1 MEVRQDGKN
10 GRTGSVKRFGMEAEG
25 EKMGSRVTVPAWAV
39 QVYGRWRKR
48 KKGAWAATAVCFLAA
63 AFICAP
69 LLMIP
74 GGSLMDGAE
83 IRRILSPI
91 LGEGKGFAVW
101 HLIPVYPT
109 LRHFCRL
116 LIESPAFYQLFWNTV
131 GMTAAIL
138 TGQLLVGLPSA
149 WAFAAFRFR
158 GRDFLFGLYVVLML
172 LPFQVMLLP
181 QYIVLQKLHLY
192 NHPAAVILPAVFST
206 FPVFIMYRGFT
217 QIDVQIMEAA
227 RLDGAGEMQ
236 VFLRIGMP
244 LGRMGIQAA
253 MVLSFLEYWNLV
265 EQPMAFLEEQAE
277 WPLSLYLPQ
286 IAIDQAGF
294 AFAVAVVVLIPA
306 LFVFALG
313 QDALEEGIAYI
324 GVKT

>member
-1 MEVRQDGKN
+1 MIW
-10 GRTGSVKRFGMEAEG
+10 F
-25 EKMGSRVTVPAWAV
+25 
-39 QVYGRWRKR
+39 
-48 KKGAWAATAVCFLAA
+48 AAGICAA
-63 AFICAP
+63 AAALICAP

-74 GGSLMDGAE
+74 GGALMDSAE
-83 IRRILSPI
+83 MERILAPV
-91 LGEGKGFAVW
+91 LGEGKGCAVW
-101 HLIPVYPT
+101 HLLPFYPT
-109 LRHFCRL
+109 VGHFRRL
-116 LIESPAFYQLFWNTV
+116 LIESPAFYILFWNTV

-138 TGQLLVGLPSA
+138 SGQLVVGLPSA

-192 NHPAAVILPAVFST
+192 NHPAAVILPAIFST

-217 QIDVQIMEAA
+217 QIDAEIMEAA
-227 RLDGAGEMQ
+227 RLDGAGELQ
-236 VFLRIGMP
+236 IFLHIGLP
-244 LGRMGIQAA
+244 LGKMGIQAA

-265 EQPMAFLEEQAE
+265 EQPMAFLEEQAK

-286 IAIDQAGF
+286 IDISQAGF
-294 AFAVAVVVLIPA
+294 AFAVSVVVLIPA

-324 GVKT
+324 GVKG

>member
-1 MEVRQDGKN
+1 MGK
-10 GRTGSVKRFGMEAEG
+10 GRKMRKFYIIWKKRSGTWIAT
-25 EKMGSRVTVPAWAV
+25 VTCLFV
-39 QVYGRWRKR
+39 
-48 KKGAWAATAVCFLAA
+48 AAL
-63 AFICAP
+63 ICAP

-83 IRRILSPI
+83 MRQILSPI
-91 LGEGKGFAVW
+91 LGEGTGFAVW
-101 HLIPVYPT
+101 HLIPLYPT
-109 LRHFCRL
+109 IGHFYRL

-138 TGQLLVGLPSA
+138 LGQLFVGLPSA

-158 GRDFLFGLYVVLML
+158 GRNFLFGLYVVLML

-217 QIDVQIMEAA
+217 QIESEIMEAA
-227 RLDGAGEMQ
+227 RLDGAGELQ
-236 VFLRIGMP
+236 IFLHVGLP
-244 LGRMGIQAA
+244 LGRTGIQAA

-265 EQPMAFLEEQAE
+265 EQPMAFLEEQAK

-286 IAIDQAGF
+286 IAVDQAGF
-294 AFAVAVVVLIPA
+294 AFAVSVVVLIPA

-324 GVKT
+324 GVKG

>member
-1 MEVRQDGKN
+1 M
-10 GRTGSVKRFGMEAEG
+10 
-25 EKMGSRVTVPAWAV
+25 
-39 QVYGRWRKR
+39 R
-48 KKGAWAATAVCFLAA
+48 KKKRVWFATGICATAAA
-63 AFICAP
+63 LICAP

-74 GGSLMDGAE
+74 SGSLMDSAE
-83 IRRILSPI
+83 MRRILAPI

-101 HLIPVYPT
+101 HLIPFYPT
-109 LRHFCRL
+109 IGHFYRL

-138 TGQLLVGLPSA
+138 AGQLVVGLPSA

-181 QYIVLQKLHLY
+181 QYIVLQKLQLY
-192 NHPAAVILPAVFST
+192 NHPAAVIFPAIFST

-217 QIDVQIMEAA
+217 QIEGEILEAA

-236 VFLRIGMP
+236 IFLQIGLP
-244 LGRMGIQAA
+244 LGKMGIQAA
-253 MVLSFLEYWNLV
+253 IVLSFLEYWNLV
-265 EQPMAFLEEQAE
+265 EQPMAFLEEQAM

-286 IAIDQAGF
+286 IAVSQAGF
-294 AFAVAVVVLIPA
+294 AFAVAVMVLIPA

>member
-1 MEVRQDGKN
+1 M
-10 GRTGSVKRFGMEAEG
+10 T
-25 EKMGSRVTVPAWAV
+25 WLAV
-39 QVYGRWRKR
+39 GI
-48 KKGAWAATAVCFLAA
+48 CAA
-63 AFICAP
+63 AAALICAP

-74 GGSLMDGAE
+74 GGALMDSAE
-83 IRRILSPI
+83 VHRILAPVM
-91 LGEGKGFAVW
+91 GEGKGFAVW
-101 HLIPVYPT
+101 HLIPLYPT
-109 LRHFCRL
+109 LDHFYRL
-116 LIESPAFYQLFWNTV
+116 LVESPAFYQLFWNTV

-138 TGQLLVGLPSA
+138 AGQLAVGLPSA

-158 GRDFLFGLYVVLML
+158 GRHFLFGLYVVLML

-192 NHPAAVILPAVFST
+192 NHAAAVILPAIFST

-217 QIDVQIMEAA
+217 QIDAEVTEAA

-236 VFLRIGMP
+236 IFFYVGLP
-244 LGRMGIQAA
+244 LGKTGIQAA
-253 MVLSFLEYWNLV
+253 VVLGFLEYWNLV
-265 EQPMAFLEEQAE
+265 EQPMAFLEEQAR

-286 IAIDQAGF
+286 ITVSQAGF
-294 AFAVAVVVLIPA
+294 AFAVSVMVLVPA

>member
-1 MEVRQDGKN
+1 MGK
-10 GRTGSVKRFGMEAEG
+10 GRKMRKFYITWKKRSGTWIAT
-25 EKMGSRVTVPAWAV
+25 VTCLFV
-39 QVYGRWRKR
+39 
-48 KKGAWAATAVCFLAA
+48 AAL
-63 AFICAP
+63 ICAP

-83 IRRILSPI
+83 MRQILSPI
-91 LGEGKGFAVW
+91 LGEGTGFAVW
-101 HLIPVYPT
+101 HLIPLYPT
-109 LRHFCRL
+109 IGHFYRL

-138 TGQLLVGLPSA
+138 LGQLVVGLPSA

-217 QIDVQIMEAA
+217 QIESEIMEAA

-236 VFLRIGMP
+236 IFLYVGLP

-286 IAIDQAGF
+286 IAVDQAGF
-294 AFAVAVVVLIPA
+294 AFAVSVVVLIPA

-324 GVKT
+324 GVKG

>member
-1 MEVRQDGKN
+1 MGK
-10 GRTGSVKRFGMEAEG
+10 GRKMRKFYITWKKRSGTWIAT
-25 EKMGSRVTVPAWAV
+25 VTCLFV
-39 QVYGRWRKR
+39 
-48 KKGAWAATAVCFLAA
+48 AAL
-63 AFICAP
+63 ICAP

-83 IRRILSPI
+83 MRQILSPI
-91 LGEGKGFAVW
+91 LGEGTGFAVW
-101 HLIPVYPT
+101 HLIPLYPT
-109 LRHFCRL
+109 IGHFYRL

-138 TGQLLVGLPSA
+138 LGQLLVGLPSA

-217 QIDVQIMEAA
+217 QIESEIMEAA

-236 VFLRIGMP
+236 IFLYVGLP

-286 IAIDQAGF
+286 IAVDQAGF
-294 AFAVAVVVLIPA
+294 AFAVSVVVLIPA

-324 GVKT
+324 GVKG

>member
-1 MEVRQDGKN
+1 MR
-10 GRTGSVKRFGMEAEG
+10 
-25 EKMGSRVTVPAWAV
+25 SRATVPAWV
-39 QVYGRWRKR
+39 VRLYGRWRKKR
-48 KKGAWAATAVCFLAA
+48 TAWFATGICVAVAVL
-63 AFICAP
+63 ICAP
-69 LLMIP
+69 LIMIP

-83 IRRILSPI
+83 MRQILSPI
-91 LGEGKGFAVW
+91 LGDGRGLAVW

-109 LRHFCRL
+109 IGHFYRL

-138 TGQLLVGLPSA
+138 LGQLVVGLPSA

-217 QIDVQIMEAA
+217 QIDAEILEAA
-227 RLDGAGEMQ
+227 RLDGAGELQ
-236 VFLRIGMP
+236 IFIRIGLP
-244 LGRMGIQAA
+244 LGKMGIQAA
-253 MVLSFLEYWNLV
+253 MVLSFLEYWNAV
-265 EQPMAFLEEQAE
+265 EQPLTYLKTESLK
-277 WPLSLYLPQ
+277 PLSLYLPVMVKGEVQ
-286 IAIDQAGF
+286 T
-294 AFAVAVVVLIPA
+294 AFAASIITLLPAVL
-306 LFVFALG
+306 LFFCG
-313 QDALEEGIAYI
+313 QESLEKGIGAS
-324 GVKT
+324 GSF

>member
-1 MEVRQDGKN
+1 MRERY
-10 GRTGSVKRFGMEAEG
+10 RM
-25 EKMGSRVTVPAWAV
+25 
-39 QVYGRWRKR
+39 R
-48 KKGAWAATAVCFLAA
+48 KKKRGAWAATAVCLLAA
-63 AFICAP
+63 ALICAP

-74 GGSLMDGAE
+74 GGSLMDHAE
-83 IRRILSPI
+83 IKQILSPI
-91 LGEGKGFAVW
+91 LEEGKGFAVW
-101 HLIPVYPT
+101 HLFPFYPT
-109 LRHFCRL
+109 LDHFYRL
-116 LIESPAFYQLFWNTV
+116 LIESPAFYTLFWNTV

-138 TGQLLVGLPSA
+138 GGQLGVGLPSA

-158 GRDFLFGLYVVLML
+158 GRDILFGLYVVLML

-192 NHPAAVILPAVFST
+192 NHFAAVILPAIFST

-217 QIDVQIMEAA
+217 QIDGEILEAA
-227 RLDGAGEMQ
+227 RLDGAGELQ
-236 VFLRIGMP
+236 IFLRIGLP
-244 LGRMGIQAA
+244 LGKMGIQAA

-265 EQPMAFLEEQAE
+265 EQPMAFLEEQAK

-286 IAIDQAGF
+286 ITISQAGF

-324 GVKT
+324 GVKA

>member
-1 MEVRQDGKN
+1 MMDFLNKSLAWVLKK
-10 GRTGSVKRFGMEAEG
+10 GR
-25 EKMGSRVTVPAWAV
+25 
-39 QVYGRWRKR
+39 
-48 KKGAWAATAVCFLAA
+48 GAWAAAAVCILAA
-63 AFICAP
+63 ALICAP

-74 GGSLMDGAE
+74 SGSLMDDVE
-83 IRRILSPI
+83 IKQILSPI

-101 HLIPVYPT
+101 HLLPFYPT
-109 LRHFCRL
+109 WEHFYRL
-116 LIESPAFYQLFWNTV
+116 LIESPAFYRLFWNTV
-131 GMTAAIL
+131 GMTTAIL
-138 TGQLLVGLPSA
+138 AGQLLVGLPSA

-158 GRDFLFGLYVVLML
+158 GMEFLFGLYVVLML

-192 NHPAAVILPAVFST
+192 NHMAAVVLPAVFST

-217 QIDVQIMEAA
+217 QIDGEILEAA
-227 RLDGAGEMQ
+227 RLDGGGEVQ
-236 VFLRIGMP
+236 IFLRIGLP
-244 LGRMGIQAA
+244 LGKMGIQAA

-265 EQPMAFLEEQAE
+265 EQPMAFLEDQAK

-286 IAIDQAGF
+286 IDISQAGF
-294 AFAVAVVVLIPA
+294 AFAVSVVVLIPA

-324 GVKT
+324 GLKE

>member
-1 MEVRQDGKN
+1 
-10 GRTGSVKRFGMEAEG
+10 
-25 EKMGSRVTVPAWAV
+25 MGSRRTVPVWV
-39 QVYGRWRKR
+39 KRIYGRWRKR
-48 KKGAWAATAVCFLAA
+48 KTAWLAA
-63 AFICAP
+63 GICVAAAALICAP

-83 IRRILSPI
+83 MRRILSPI

-101 HLIPVYPT
+101 HLLPVYPT
-109 LRHFCRL
+109 IDHFYRL
-116 LIESPAFYQLFWNTV
+116 LIESPAFYRLFWNTV

-138 TGQLLVGLPSA
+138 LGQLIVGLPSA

-181 QYIVLQKLHLY
+181 QYIVLQKLQLY
-192 NHPAAVILPAVFST
+192 DHPAAVVLPAIFST

-217 QIDVQIMEAA
+217 QVDTEIQEAA
-227 RLDGAGEMQ
+227 SLDGAGELQ
-236 VFLRIGMP
+236 IFLYIGLP

-265 EQPMAFLEEQAE
+265 EQPMAFLEDQSA

-286 IAIDQAGF
+286 ITIDQAGF
-294 AFAVAVVVLIPA
+294 AFAVAVMVLIPA

-324 GVKT
+324 GVKA

>member
-1 MEVRQDGKN
+1 M
-10 GRTGSVKRFGMEAEG
+10 
-25 EKMGSRVTVPAWAV
+25 
-39 QVYGRWRKR
+39 R
-48 KKGAWAATAVCFLAA
+48 KKKRVWFATGICAA
-63 AFICAP
+63 AVALICAP

-74 GGSLMDGAE
+74 SGSLMDSAE
-83 IRRILSPI
+83 MRRILAPI

-101 HLIPVYPT
+101 HLIPFYPT
-109 LRHFCRL
+109 IGHFYRL

-138 TGQLLVGLPSA
+138 AGQLVVGLPSA

-181 QYIVLQKLHLY
+181 QYIVLQKLQLY
-192 NHPAAVILPAVFST
+192 NHPAAVIFPAIFST

-217 QIDVQIMEAA
+217 QIEGEILEAA

-236 VFLRIGMP
+236 IFLQIGLP
-244 LGRMGIQAA
+244 LGKMGIQAA
-253 MVLSFLEYWNLV
+253 IVLSFLEYWNLV
-265 EQPMAFLEEQAE
+265 EQPMAFLEEQAM

-286 IAIDQAGF
+286 IAVSQAGF
-294 AFAVAVVVLIPA
+294 AFAVAVMVLIPA

>member
-1 MEVRQDGKN
+1 MRERY
-10 GRTGSVKRFGMEAEG
+10 
-25 EKMGSRVTVPAWAV
+25 KM
-39 QVYGRWRKR
+39 R
-48 KKGAWAATAVCFLAA
+48 KKNRGSWAAAAVCLLAA
-63 AFICAP
+63 ALICAP

-83 IRRILSPI
+83 LKQILAPI
-91 LGEGKGFAVW
+91 LGEEKGFAVW
-101 HLIPVYPT
+101 HLLPFYPT
-109 LRHFCRL
+109 LEHFYRL
-116 LIESPAFYQLFWNTV
+116 LIESPAFYRLFWNTV

-138 TGQLLVGLPSA
+138 VGQLIVGLPSA

-158 GRDFLFGLYVVLML
+158 GRDILFGLYVVLML

-192 NHPAAVILPAVFST
+192 NHCAAVILPAIFST

-217 QIDVQIMEAA
+217 QIDGEILEAA
-227 RLDGAGEMQ
+227 RLDGAGELQ
-236 VFLRIGMP
+236 VFLRIGLP
-244 LGRMGIQAA
+244 LGKMGIQAA

-265 EQPMAFLEEQAE
+265 EQPMAFLEEQAK

-286 IAIDQAGF
+286 IAVSQAGF
-294 AFAVAVVVLIPA
+294 AFAVSVVALIPA

-324 GVKT
+324 GVKA

>member
-1 MEVRQDGKN
+1 MGKE
-10 GRTGSVKRFGMEAEG
+10 RK
-25 EKMGSRVTVPAWAV
+25 
-39 QVYGRWRKR
+39 KR
-48 KKGAWAATAVCFLAA
+48 KFYITWKKKGGTWIATVICLFVAAL
-63 AFICAP
+63 ICAP

-74 GGSLMDGAE
+74 GGSLMDSAQM
-83 IRRILSPI
+83 RQILSPI

-101 HLIPVYPT
+101 HLIPLYPT
-109 LRHFCRL
+109 IGHFYRL
-116 LIESPAFYQLFWNTV
+116 LIESPTFYQLFWNTV

-138 TGQLLVGLPSA
+138 LGQLVVGLPSA
-149 WAFAAFRFR
+149 WAFAAFHFR
-158 GRDFLFGLYVVLML
+158 GRDLLFGLYVVLML
-172 LPFQVMLLP
+172 LPFQVMMLP

-217 QIDVQIMEAA
+217 QIESEILEAA

-236 VFLRIGMP
+236 IFLHVGLP
-244 LGRMGIQAA
+244 LGRTGIQAA
-253 MVLSFLEYWNLV
+253 MVLCFLEYWNLV
-265 EQPMAFLEEQAE
+265 EQPMAFLEEQAK

-286 IAIDQAGF
+286 IAVDQAGF
-294 AFAVAVVVLIPA
+294 AFAVSVVVLIPA

-324 GVKT
+324 GVKG

>member
-1 MEVRQDGKN
+1 M
-10 GRTGSVKRFGMEAEG
+10 
-25 EKMGSRVTVPAWAV
+25 
-39 QVYGRWRKR
+39 R
-48 KKGAWAATAVCFLAA
+48 KKIRVWFATGICAA
-63 AFICAP
+63 AAALICAP

-74 GGSLMDGAE
+74 SGSLMDSAE
-83 IRRILSPI
+83 MRRILAPI

-101 HLIPVYPT
+101 HLIPFYPT
-109 LRHFCRL
+109 IGHFYRL

-138 TGQLLVGLPSA
+138 AGQLVVGLPSA

-181 QYIVLQKLHLY
+181 QYIVLQKLQLY
-192 NHPAAVILPAVFST
+192 NHPAAVILPAIFST

-217 QIDVQIMEAA
+217 QIEGEILEAA

-236 VFLRIGMP
+236 IFLQIGLP
-244 LGRMGIQAA
+244 LGKMGIQAA
-253 MVLSFLEYWNLV
+253 IVLSFLEYWNLV
-265 EQPMAFLEEQAE
+265 EQPMAFLEEQAM

-286 IAIDQAGF
+286 IAVSQAGF
-294 AFAVAVVVLIPA
+294 AFAVAVMVLIPA

-313 QDALEEGIAYI
+313 QI
-324 GVKT
+324 GRAHV

>member
-1 MEVRQDGKN
+1 MGK
-10 GRTGSVKRFGMEAEG
+10 
-25 EKMGSRVTVPAWAV
+25 EKMRDI
-39 QVYGRWRKR
+39 YKRWK
-48 KKGAWAATAVCFLAA
+48 KKGGSWAAAVVCFLSAVL
-63 AFICAP
+63 ICAP

-74 GGSLMDGAE
+74 GGSLMDSAE
-83 IRRILSPI
+83 MRRMLSPI
-91 LGEGKGFAVW
+91 MGEGKGFAVW
-101 HLIPVYPT
+101 HLVPLYPT
-109 LRHFCRL
+109 IGHFYRL

-131 GMTAAIL
+131 GMTTAIL
-138 TGQLLVGLPSA
+138 AGQLVVGLPSA

-158 GRDFLFGLYVVLML
+158 GRNFLFGLYVVLML

-217 QIDVQIMEAA
+217 QIDVEILEAA

-236 VFLRIGMP
+236 IFLHIGLP

-265 EQPMAFLEEQAE
+265 EQPMAFLEEQAK

-286 IAIDQAGF
+286 IAVDQAGF
-294 AFAVAVVVLIPA
+294 AFAVSVVVLIPA

>member
-1 MEVRQDGKN
+1 MRERY
-10 GRTGSVKRFGMEAEG
+10 RM
-25 EKMGSRVTVPAWAV
+25 
-39 QVYGRWRKR
+39 R
-48 KKGAWAATAVCFLAA
+48 KKKRGAWAATAVCLLAA
-63 AFICAP
+63 ALICAP

-74 GGSLMDGAE
+74 GGSLMDHAE
-83 IRRILSPI
+83 IKQILSPI

-101 HLIPVYPT
+101 HLLPFYPT
-109 LRHFCRL
+109 LDHFYRL
-116 LIESPAFYQLFWNTV
+116 LIESPAFYRLFWNTV

-138 TGQLLVGLPSA
+138 GGQLVVGLPSA

-158 GRDFLFGLYVVLML
+158 GRDILFGLYVVLML

-192 NHPAAVILPAVFST
+192 NHFAAVILPAIFST

-217 QIDVQIMEAA
+217 QIDGEILEAA
-227 RLDGAGEMQ
+227 RLDGAGELQ
-236 VFLRIGMP
+236 IFLRIGLP
-244 LGRMGIQAA
+244 LGKMGIQAA

-265 EQPMAFLEEQAE
+265 EQPMAFLEEQAK

-286 IAIDQAGF
+286 ITISQAGF

-324 GVKT
+324 GVKA

>member
-1 MEVRQDGKN
+1 MGK
-10 GRTGSVKRFGMEAEG
+10 GRKMRKFYITWKKRSGTWIAT
-25 EKMGSRVTVPAWAV
+25 VTCLFV
-39 QVYGRWRKR
+39 
-48 KKGAWAATAVCFLAA
+48 TAL
-63 AFICAP
+63 ICAP

-83 IRRILSPI
+83 MRQILSPI
-91 LGEGKGFAVW
+91 LGEGTGFAVW
-101 HLIPVYPT
+101 HLIPLYPT
-109 LRHFCRL
+109 IGHFYRL

-138 TGQLLVGLPSA
+138 LGQLVVGLPSA

-217 QIDVQIMEAA
+217 QIESEIMEAA

-236 VFLRIGMP
+236 IFLYVGLP

-286 IAIDQAGF
+286 IAVDQAGF
-294 AFAVAVVVLIPA
+294 AFAVSVVVLIPA

-324 GVKT
+324 GVKG

>member
-1 MEVRQDGKN
+1 MCGI
-10 GRTGSVKRFGMEAEG
+10 
-25 EKMGSRVTVPAWAV
+25 
-39 QVYGRWRKR
+39 WRKR
-48 KKGAWAATAVCFLAA
+48 KMIWFATGICAA
-63 AFICAP
+63 AAALICAP

-74 GGSLMDGAE
+74 GGALMDGAE
-83 IRRILSPI
+83 MNRILAPV
-91 LGEGKGFAVW
+91 LGEEKGFAVW
-101 HLIPVYPT
+101 HLIPFYPT
-109 LRHFCRL
+109 VRHFCRL
-116 LIESPAFYQLFWNTV
+116 LIESPGFYRLFWNTV

-138 TGQLLVGLPSA
+138 LGQLVVGLPSA

-192 NHPAAVILPAVFST
+192 NHPAAVILPAIFST

-217 QIDVQIMEAA
+217 QIDAEIMEAA
-227 RLDGAGEMQ
+227 RLDGAGEMRI
-236 VFLRIGMP
+236 FLHIGLP
-244 LGRMGIQAA
+244 LGKMGIQAA

-265 EQPMAFLEEQAE
+265 EQPMAFLEEQAK

-286 IAIDQAGF
+286 IDISQAGF
-294 AFAVAVVVLIPA
+294 AFAVSVVVLIPA

-313 QDALEEGIAYI
+313 QDALEEGIACI
-324 GVKT
+324 GVKG

>member
-1 MEVRQDGKN
+1 MRGIWQ
-10 GRTGSVKRFGMEAEG
+10 
-25 EKMGSRVTVPAWAV
+25 
-39 QVYGRWRKR
+39 KR
-48 KKGAWAATAVCFLAA
+48 KMKWFAAGICAA
-63 AFICAP
+63 AAALICAP

-74 GGSLMDGAE
+74 VGALMDSAE
-83 IRRILSPI
+83 MNRILAPV
-91 LGEGKGFAVW
+91 LGEEKGFAVW
-101 HLIPVYPT
+101 HLIPFYPT
-109 LRHFCRL
+109 VGHFRRL
-116 LIESPAFYQLFWNTV
+116 LIESPAFYRLFWNTV

-138 TGQLLVGLPSA
+138 LGQLVVGLPSA

-181 QYIVLQKLHLY
+181 QYIVLQKLGLY
-192 NHPAAVILPAVFST
+192 NHPAAVILPVIFST

-217 QIDVQIMEAA
+217 QIAVEMMEAA

-236 VFLRIGMP
+236 IFLQIGLP
-244 LGRMGIQAA
+244 LGKMGIQAA

-265 EQPMAFLEEQAE
+265 EQPMAFLEEQAK

-286 IAIDQAGF
+286 IDISQAGF
-294 AFAVAVVVLIPA
+294 AFAVSVVVLIPA

-313 QDALEEGIAYI
+313 QDALEEGIACI
-324 GVKT
+324 GVKG

>member
-1 MEVRQDGKN
+1 MGK
-10 GRTGSVKRFGMEAEG
+10 GRKMRKFYIIWKKRSGTWIATGTSLFV
-25 EKMGSRVTVPAWAV
+25 
-39 QVYGRWRKR
+39 
-48 KKGAWAATAVCFLAA
+48 AAL
-63 AFICAP
+63 ICAP

-83 IRRILSPI
+83 MRQILSPI
-91 LGEGKGFAVW
+91 LGEGTGFAVW
-101 HLIPVYPT
+101 HLIPLYPT
-109 LRHFCRL
+109 IGHFYRL

-138 TGQLLVGLPSA
+138 LGQLVVGLPSA
-149 WAFAAFRFR
+149 WAFAVFRFR

-217 QIDVQIMEAA
+217 QIESEIMEAA

-236 VFLRIGMP
+236 IFLHVGLP
-244 LGRMGIQAA
+244 LGRTGIQAA

-265 EQPMAFLEEQAE
+265 EQPMAFLEEQAK

-286 IAIDQAGF
+286 IAVDQAGF
-294 AFAVAVVVLIPA
+294 AFAVSVVVLIPA

-324 GVKT
+324 GVKG

>member
-1 MEVRQDGKN
+1 MGK
-10 GRTGSVKRFGMEAEG
+10 GRKMRKFYIIWKKRSGTWIATGTSLFV
-25 EKMGSRVTVPAWAV
+25 
-39 QVYGRWRKR
+39 
-48 KKGAWAATAVCFLAA
+48 AAL
-63 AFICAP
+63 ICAP

-83 IRRILSPI
+83 MRQILSPI
-91 LGEGKGFAVW
+91 LGEGTGFAVW
-101 HLIPVYPT
+101 HLIPLYPT
-109 LRHFCRL
+109 IGHFYRL

-138 TGQLLVGLPSA
+138 LGQLVVGLPSA
-149 WAFAAFRFR
+149 WAFAVFRFR

-217 QIDVQIMEAA
+217 QIESEIMEAA

-236 VFLRIGMP
+236 IFLHIGLP

-265 EQPMAFLEEQAE
+265 EQPMAFLEEQAK

-286 IAIDQAGF
+286 IAVDQAGF
-294 AFAVAVVVLIPA
+294 AFAVSVVVLIPA

-324 GVKT
+324 GVKG

>member
-1 MEVRQDGKN
+1 
-10 GRTGSVKRFGMEAEG
+10 MEAAAGIFVWERG
-25 EKMGSRVTVPAWAV
+25 KSGMMAGKK
-39 QVYGRWRKR
+39 GRGWIRKLNR
-48 KKGAWAATAVCFLAA
+48 KKYAMLATAICTAA
-63 AFICAP
+63 AFLICLP
-69 LLMIP
+69 LVMIP
-74 GGSLMDGAE
+74 GGSLMDSAE
-83 IRRILSPI
+83 LNRILAPV
-91 LGEGKGFAVW
+91 LGEGEGFAVW
-101 HLIPVYPT
+101 HLIPFYPAID
-109 LRHFCRL
+109 HFNRL
-116 LIESPAFYQLFWNTV
+116 LIGSPAFYKLFWNTV

-138 TGQLLVGLPSA
+138 AGQLVVGLPSA

-181 QYIVLQKLHLY
+181 QYLVLQELHLY
-192 NHPAAVILPAVFST
+192 NHPGAVVLPAVFST

-217 QIDVQIMEAA
+217 RIDSEMMEAA
-227 RLDGAGEMQ
+227 RLDGAGELSI
-236 VFLRIGMP
+236 FLHIGLP

-265 EQPMAFLEEQAE
+265 EQPMAFLEEQSQ

-286 IAIDQAGF
+286 LGINQAGF
-294 AFAVAVVVLIPA
+294 AFAVSVVVLIPA

-324 GVKT
+324 GVKA